1 MPAAMPR
8 HQALRQLA
16 ADSTARAA
24 LAAQAGPAPDDVSA
38 WLADLQALVGVPF
51 AYLVPD
57 SRMLP
62 PESIRFFAVDPNWT
76 AALVDGALS
85 IAATTAPAAAASEA
99 LRPGALTAAR
109 QAAASRLR
117 APAAPQPAAPAPR
130 PAAAAPRPAAA
141 ASRPAAAAD
150 EPATP
155 TDEPATPTDEPGAA
169 DEPAAAADESAAG
182 VTPTYSGFLLRSAA
196 VADWPGMQV
205 NGYADPQA
213 ATPALPIVRLERLAP
228 TILLALFAGM
238 IQRVDLTEPGQ
249 HMYFGVIP
257 LPGGLSVALR
267 SVSTVGSPAAGTPLA
282 GDPTVTVRCR
292 PDSNRTVLDVTA
304 TVAAV
309 KQGLAVSSLSP
320 SGLGLQLLQPPPSQ
334 TFTTAVATAPA
345 QADSSQATP

>member
-141 ASRPAAAAD
+141 AD

-249 HMYFGVIP
+249 HLYFGVVP
-257 LPGGLSVALR
+257 LSGGLSVPLR
-267 SVSTVGSPAAGTPLA
+267 SVEPATAGAQLA

-292 PDSNRTVLDVTA
+292 PDPNRTVLDVTA

-309 KQGLAVSSLSP
+309 EQGLGASSLSP

-334 TFTTAVATAPA
+334 TFTTAAVATAPA
-345 QADSSQATP
+345 QADPSQATP

>member
-16 ADSTARAA
+16 ADPTARAA

-62 PESIRFFAVDPNWT
+62 AESIRFFAVDPNWT

-85 IAATTAPAAAASEA
+85 IAATTAPAAAAIEA
-99 LRPGALTAAR
+99 LRPGVLTAAR
-109 QAAASRLR
+109 QAAASRR
-117 APAAPQPAAPAPR
+117 RGPAAPRSAAP
-130 PAAAAPRPAAA
+130 
-141 ASRPAAAAD
+141 
-150 EPATP
+150 
-155 TDEPATPTDEPGAA
+155 A
-169 DEPAAAADESAAG
+169 DEPAAPADEPAAG
-182 VTPTYSGFLLRSAA
+182 VGPTYSGFLLRSAA

-228 TILLALFAGM
+228 TILLALFAGT

-249 HMYFGVIP
+249 HLYFGVVP

-267 SVSTVGSPAAGTPLA
+267 SVEPATAGAQLD
-282 GDPTVTVRCR
+282 GDPTVTVSCR
-292 PDSNRTVLDVTA
+292 PDPNRTVLDVTA

-309 KQGLAVSSLSP
+309 TQALAANNQTVSSLSP

>member
-16 ADSTARAA
+16 ADPRARSA

-51 AYLVPD
+51 AHLVPD
-57 SRMLP
+57 SRMLR

-99 LRPGALTAAR
+99 LRPSALIAAR
-109 QAAASRLR
+109 QAAGSRR
-117 APAAPQPAAPAPR
+117 RTPAAPR
-130 PAAAAPRPAAA
+130 PAAPRPAAPRPAAPRPAAA
-141 ASRPAAAAD
+141 AV
-150 EPATP
+150 EPAG
-155 TDEPATPTDEPGAA
+155 PAT
-169 DEPAAAADESAAG
+169 EPAAG
-182 VTPTYSGFLLRSAA
+182 VAPTYSGFLLRSAA

-249 HMYFGVIP
+249 HLYFGVVP
-257 LPGGLSVALR
+257 LSGGLSVPLR
-267 SVSTVGSPAAGTPLA
+267 SVEPATAGAQLA

-292 PDSNRTVLDVTA
+292 PDPNRTVLDVTA

-309 KQGLAVSSLSP
+309 EQGLGVSSLSP

-334 TFTTAVATAPA
+334 TFTTAAVATAPA
-345 QADSSQATP
+345 QADPSQATP

>member
-117 APAAPQPAAPAPR
+117 APTAPQPAAAAPR
-130 PAAAAPRPAAA
+130 PAAAADEPAAAASRPAAA
-141 ASRPAAAAD
+141 ASRPAAAA
-150 EPATP
+150 
-155 TDEPATPTDEPGAA
+155 DEPATPTDEPGAA

-249 HMYFGVIP
+249 HLYFGVVP
-257 LPGGLSVALR
+257 LSGGLSVPLR
-267 SVSTVGSPAAGTPLA
+267 SVEPATAGAQLA

-292 PDSNRTVLDVTA
+292 PDPNRTVLDVTA

-309 KQGLAVSSLSP
+309 EQGLGVSSLSP

-334 TFTTAVATAPA
+334 TFTTAAVATAPA
-345 QADSSQATP
+345 QADPSQATP

>member
-155 TDEPATPTDEPGAA
+155 TDEPGAA

-249 HMYFGVIP
+249 HLYFGVVP
-257 LPGGLSVALR
+257 LSGGLSVPLR
-267 SVSTVGSPAAGTPLA
+267 SVEPATAGAQLA

-292 PDSNRTVLDVTA
+292 PDPNRTVLDVTA

-309 KQGLAVSSLSP
+309 EQGLGVSSLSP

-334 TFTTAVATAPA
+334 TFTTAAVATAPA
-345 QADSSQATP
+345 QADPSQATP

>member
-141 ASRPAAAAD
+141 AD

-249 HMYFGVIP
+249 HLYFGVVP
-257 LPGGLSVALR
+257 LSGGLSVPLR
-267 SVSTVGSPAAGTPLA
+267 SVEPATAGAQLA

-292 PDSNRTVLDVTA
+292 PDPNRTVLDVTA

-309 KQGLAVSSLSP
+309 EQGLGVSSLSP

-334 TFTTAVATAPA
+334 TFTTTVATAPA
-345 QADSSQATP
+345 QADSSQATS

>member
-16 ADSTARAA
+16 ADPTARAA

-51 AYLVPD
+51 GYLVPD

-76 AALVDGALS
+76 AALADGTLS
-85 IAATTAPAAAASEA
+85 IAAKTAPAAAAVET
-99 LRPGALTAAR
+99 LRPAALTAAR
-109 QAAASRLR
+109 QAAANRR
-117 APAAPQPAAPAPR
+117 RTP
-130 PAAAAPRPAAA
+130 AAPRPAAA
-141 ASRPAAAAD
+141 TAGPAEPDAAA
-150 EPATP
+150 EPA
-155 TDEPATPTDEPGAA
+155 EPAEPDAQ
-169 DEPAAAADESAAG
+169 PAESAPA
-182 VTPTYSGFLLRSAA
+182 YSGFLLRSAA

-228 TILLALFAGM
+228 TILLALFAGL

-249 HMYFGVIP
+249 HLYFGVIP
-257 LPGGLSVALR
+257 LPGGPSVELR
-267 SVSTVGSPAAGTPLA
+267 SVESANAGAPLG
-282 GDPTVTVRCR
+282 GDPVTVSCR
-292 PDSNRTVLDVTA
+292 SDPNRTVLDVTA
-304 TVAAV
+304 TVAAI
-309 KQGLAVSSLSP
+309 QHQLAANGQTVSSLSP
-320 SGLGLQLLQPPPSQ
+320 SALALQLLQAPPSQ
-334 TFTTAVATAPA
+334 TFTTAVAAAPA

>member
-1 MPAAMPR
+1 MPAAVPR

-16 ADSTARAA
+16 ADPTARAA

-62 PESIRFFAVDPNWT
+62 AESIRFFAVDPNWT

-99 LRPGALTAAR
+99 LRPGALAAAC
-109 QAAASRLR
+109 QAATSRR
-117 APAAPQPAAPAPR
+117 RTP
-130 PAAAAPRPAAA
+130 AAPRPA
-141 ASRPAAAAD
+141 
-150 EPATP
+150 
-155 TDEPATPTDEPGAA
+155 GAA
-169 DEPAAAADESAAG
+169 DEPPTPADEPPTPAVEPAAPADEPAAG
-182 VTPTYSGFLLRSAA
+182 VAPTYSGFLLRSAA

-228 TILLALFAGM
+228 TILLALFAGT

-249 HMYFGVIP
+249 HLYFGVIP

-282 GDPTVTVRCR
+282 GDPTVPVICR
-292 PDSNRTVLDVTA
+292 PDLNRADPNRAVLNVAA
-304 TVAAV
+304 TVVAIE
-309 KQGLAVSSLSP
+309 QGLAVSSLSP
-320 SGLGLQLLQPPPSQ
+320 AGLGLQLLQPPPSQ

>member
-16 ADSTARAA
+16 ADPTARAA
-24 LAAQAGPAPDDVSA
+24 LAAQAGAAPDDVSA

-57 SRMLP
+57 ARMLP

-99 LRPGALTAAR
+99 LRSGALTAAR
-109 QAAASRLR
+109 QAAASRRR
-117 APAAPQPAAPAPR
+117 APTAPRPATPASRPATAADDPAAPADD
-130 PAAAAPRPAAA
+130 PAAPADDPAAP
-141 ASRPAAAAD
+141 
-150 EPATP
+150 
-155 TDEPATPTDEPGAA
+155 A
-169 DEPAAAADESAAG
+169 DEPAAG
-182 VTPTYSGFLLRSAA
+182 VAPVYSGFLLRSAA

-213 ATPALPIVRLERLAP
+213 ATPALSIVRLERLAP
-228 TILLALFAGM
+228 TILLALFAGL

-249 HMYFGVIP
+249 HLHLGVIQ
-257 LPGGLSVALR
+257 GGLTVALR
-267 SVSTVGSPAAGTPLA
+267 SVEPATAGAQLN
-282 GDPTVTVRCR
+282 GDPAVTVSCR
-292 PDSNRTVLDVTA
+292 PDPNRVVLDVTA

-309 KQGLAVSSLSP
+309 EQGLAVSSLSP
-320 SGLGLQLLQPPPSQ
+320 SGLGLQLLQAPPSQ
-334 TFTTAVATAPA
+334 TFTTAVATAA
-345 QADSSQATP
+345 A

>member
-99 LRPGALTAAR
+99 LRPGALIAAR

-117 APAAPQPAAPAPR
+117 APAAP
-130 PAAAAPRPAAA
+130 RPAAA
-141 ASRPAAAAD
+141 ASRPA
-150 EPATP
+150 TL
-155 TDEPATPTDEPGAA
+155 A
-169 DEPAAAADESAAG
+169 DEPAAAADEPAAG

-213 ATPALPIVRLERLAP
+213 ATPALPIVRLERLSP

-249 HMYFGVIP
+249 HLYFGVVP
-257 LPGGLSVALR
+257 LSGGLSVPLR
-267 SVSTVGSPAAGTPLA
+267 SVEPATAGAQLA

-292 PDSNRTVLDVTA
+292 PDPNRTVLDVTA

-309 KQGLAVSSLSP
+309 EQGLGVSSLSP

-334 TFTTAVATAPA
+334 TFTTAAVATAPA
-345 QADSSQATP
+345 QADPSQATP

>member
-8 HQALRQLA
+8 HRALRQLA
-16 ADSTARAA
+16 ADPTAQAA

-38 WLADLQALVGVPF
+38 WLADLQALAGVPF

-99 LRPGALTAAR
+99 LRPGALIAAR
-109 QAAASRLR
+109 QAATSRRR
-117 APAAPQPAAPAPR
+117 APAAPP
-130 PAAAAPRPAAA
+130 
-141 ASRPAAAAD
+141 PAAAAD
-150 EPATP
+150 EPGA
-155 TDEPATPTDEPGAA
+155 AA
-169 DEPAAAADESAAG
+169 DEPAAG
-182 VTPTYSGFLLRSAA
+182 ITPTYSGFLLRSAA

-249 HMYFGVIP
+249 HLYFGVVP
-257 LPGGLSVALR
+257 LSGGLSVPLR
-267 SVSTVGSPAAGTPLA
+267 SVEPATAGAQLA
-282 GDPTVTVRCR
+282 GDPTVTVSCR
-292 PDSNRTVLDVTA
+292 PDPNRTVLDVTA

-309 KQGLAVSSLSP
+309 EQGLGVSSLSP

-345 QADSSQATP
+345 QADPSQATP

>member
-16 ADSTARAA
+16 ADPTARAA

-38 WLADLQALVGVPF
+38 WLANLQTLAGVPF

-99 LRPGALTAAR
+99 LRPGALIAAG
-109 QAAASRLR
+109 QAAASRRR
-117 APAAPQPAAPAPR
+117 AP
-130 PAAAAPRPAAA
+130 AAPRPAAA
-141 ASRPAAAAD
+141 A
-150 EPATP
+150 
-155 TDEPATPTDEPGAA
+155 DEPGAPA
-169 DEPAAAADESAAG
+169 DEPGAG
-182 VTPTYSGFLLRSAA
+182 GAPTYSGFLLRSAA

-213 ATPALPIVRLERLAP
+213 ATPALPIVRLERVGP

-249 HMYFGVIP
+249 HLYFGVVP
-257 LPGGLSVALR
+257 LSGGLSVALR
-267 SVSTVGSPAAGTPLA
+267 SVEPATAGAQLD

-292 PDSNRTVLDVTA
+292 SDPNRTVLDVTA

-309 KQGLAVSSLSP
+309 EQGLAVSSLSP

>member
-16 ADSTARAA
+16 ADPTARAA

-99 LRPGALTAAR
+99 LRPGALIAAR

-117 APAAPQPAAPAPR
+117 AAAVV
-130 PAAAAPRPAAA
+130 
-141 ASRPAAAAD
+141 
-150 EPATP
+150 
-155 TDEPATPTDEPGAA
+155 PG
-169 DEPAAAADESAAG
+169 AAADESAAG

-213 ATPALPIVRLERLAP
+213 ATPALPIVRLEHLSP

-249 HMYFGVIP
+249 HLYFGVVP
-257 LPGGLSVALR
+257 LSGGLSVPLR
-267 SVSTVGSPAAGTPLA
+267 SVEPATAGAQLA
-282 GDPTVTVRCR
+282 GDPTVTVSCR
-292 PDSNRTVLDVTA
+292 PDPRRTVLDVTA

-309 KQGLAVSSLSP
+309 EQGLGVSSLSP

-345 QADSSQATP
+345 QADPSQATP

>member
-16 ADSTARAA
+16 ADPRARSA

-51 AYLVPD
+51 AHLVPD
-57 SRMLP
+57 SRMLR

-99 LRPGALTAAR
+99 LRPSALIAAR
-109 QAAASRLR
+109 QAAGSRR
-117 APAAPQPAAPAPR
+117 RTPAAPR
-130 PAAAAPRPAAA
+130 PAAPRPAAA
-141 ASRPAAAAD
+141 AV
-150 EPATP
+150 EPAG
-155 TDEPATPTDEPGAA
+155 PAT
-169 DEPAAAADESAAG
+169 EPAAG
-182 VTPTYSGFLLRSAA
+182 VAPTYSGFLLRSAA
-196 VADWPGMQV
+196 VTDWPGMQV

-292 PDSNRTVLDVTA
+292 PDPNRTVLDVTA

-309 KQGLAVSSLSP
+309 EQGLGVSSLSP